1 MSAGKKNKSLFC
13 MPCYALNK
21 TKGMRVSMKWSAR
34 ILVLGLLLMFTSG
47 LALAAEPKD
56 VPADHWAYKAVK
68 QLIDQGY
75 LQLYQDQT
83 FQGNQPVDRYTLAT
97 VVVKILNEVA
107 SGGVSTNRDDVKIL
121 RELTNELRQELVK
134 VISDNTTY
142 SNKTEEM
149 KRGDLVLKEDL
160 IRTNLAVQSINSEQA
175 ELQKEAQQMLNDLTA
190 LTQRVAEVE
199 KEVAKLKEE
208 NKKQK
213 LYLFIAIVLGL
224 AGAAK

>member
-1 MSAGKKNKSLFC
+1 
-13 MPCYALNK
+13 
-21 TKGMRVSMKWSAR
+21 MRVSIKWSAR
-34 ILVLGLLLMFTSG
+34 FLVLGLLLLFTSG

-97 VVVKILNEVA
+97 VVAKILNEIA
-107 SGGVSTNRDDVKIL
+107 SGRVGANRDDVKIL

-134 VISDNTTY
+134 VISENTT
-142 SNKTEEM
+142 SSKKTEEI
-149 KRGDLVLKEDL
+149 KRGGLVLEEDL
-160 IRTNLAVQSINSEQA
+160 IKTNLAVQSINSEQA
-175 ELQKEAQQMLNDLTA
+175 EMQKEAQQMLNDLTA
-190 LTQRVAEVE
+190 LAQRVTEVE
-199 KEVAKLKEE
+199 QEVAKLKEE

-213 LYLFIAIVLGL
+213 LYLIIAIALGL
-224 AGAAK
+224 AGAVN